1 MNKEQ
6 LKGKWKQVA
15 GEAKSKWGK
24 LTDDDIARSDG
35 DTQKL
40 AGVLQEA
47 EKQVNSWTESIKD

>member
-24 LTDDDIARSDG
+24 LTDDDIARSEG

-47 EKQVNSWTESIKD
+47 EKQVNSWTESIKE